1 MVIESKSLNHEN
13 IESTLFDTVV
23 LRKISSLEMISN
35 LTGID
40 EEIVYDTIESL
51 VEVGSLEGSFT
62 DDKKRFF
69 LSDVKTSDAPVLDN
83 HDAGP
88 EIKNLDTKS
97 AKAVVLLGVVM
108 LVSGQI
114 LRGLVAVHTGMESA
128 GTAIFMIGLVVLFA
142 GWLQFS
148 RLNPVSKIR

>member
-1 MVIESKSLNHEN
+1 MVFESKSLNHEN
-13 IESTLFDTVV
+13 IESTLYDTVISS
-23 LRKISSLEMISN
+23 KISSLEMISN
-35 LTGID
+35 LTGIN

-69 LSDVKTSDAPVLDN
+69 LSDVKTSDAPILDT
-83 HDAGP
+83 HDAGL
-88 EIKNLDTKS
+88 EMKSADTRS
-97 AKAVVLLGVVM
+97 AKAVALLGVVM
-108 LVSGQI
+108 LVLGQI

-128 GTAIFMIGLVVLFA
+128 GTAIFLLGLVVLFA

-148 RLNPVSKIR
+148 RLNPVTKI

>member
-1 MVIESKSLNHEN
+1 
-13 IESTLFDTVV
+13 
-23 LRKISSLEMISN
+23 MISN
-35 LTGID
+35 LTGIN

-69 LSDVKTSDAPVLDN
+69 LSDVKTSDAPILDT
-83 HDAGP
+83 HDAGL
-88 EIKNLDTKS
+88 EMKSADTRS
-97 AKAVVLLGVVM
+97 AKAVALLGVVM
-108 LVSGQI
+108 LVLGQI

-128 GTAIFMIGLVVLFA
+128 GTAIFLLGLVVLFA

-148 RLNPVSKIR
+148 RLNPVTKI

>member
-1 MVIESKSLNHEN
+1 MVFESKSLNHEN
-13 IESTLFDTVV
+13 IESTLYDTVV
-23 LRKISSLEMISN
+23 SSKISSLEMISN
-35 LTGID
+35 LTGIN

-69 LSDVKTSDAPVLDN
+69 LSDVKTSDAPILDN
-83 HDAGP
+83 HDTGLEMKSA
-88 EIKNLDTKS
+88 DTKS
-97 AKAVVLLGVVM
+97 AKAVALLGVVM
-108 LVSGQI
+108 LVFGQI

-128 GTAIFMIGLVVLFA
+128 GTAIFLIGLVVLFT

-148 RLNPVSKIR
+148 RLNPVSTI